1 MEQTASKSTT
11 APARAPASYASPIDP
26 LFGRT
31 PADAAVLAPD
41 ADAQAW
47 IGVFQGDVHEDFPG
61 FEGLFSHPA
70 LRPAPRLAKTR
81 TDGSEL
87 ARARQ
92 PATEP
97 VPAL

>member
-1 MEQTASKSTT
+1 MEQTASKSTA
-11 APARAPASYASPIDP
+11 APAQPPASHASPIDP

-31 PADAAVLAPD
+31 PTEPGVVAPD

-70 LRPAPRLAKTR
+70 LRPAARFAKSSTH
-81 TDGSEL
+81 DSEM

-92 PATEP
+92 QVTEP